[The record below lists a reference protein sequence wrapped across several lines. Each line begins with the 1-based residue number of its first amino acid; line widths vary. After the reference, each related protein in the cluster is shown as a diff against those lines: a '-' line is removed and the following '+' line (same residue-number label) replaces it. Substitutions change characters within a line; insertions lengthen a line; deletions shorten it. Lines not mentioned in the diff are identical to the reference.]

1 MSGQADPT
9 KDANDPETAAHTSAA
24 PVGPPPTP
32 QAPPP
37 KPDGGGGW
45 LAGLLKV
52 AGIFAPLVGK
62 QVTDVEKTPAELRGR
77 LAAAMGAFGILLASL
92 QLLIGAVD
100 LISRPVAM
108 LGRALPFLIAALLAG
123 GALLSAR
130 IALRTPVRRRRRQ
143 AIALL
148 LAIVLVGLGWGGLSA
163 YRTLRPPDGFLVLIA
178 DFDGTRAARK
188 GDFAQ
193 RIGSELVD
201 QLSGIE
207 AGVSIERSL
216 ETYSDAETA
225 RGAGRK
231 RQAAMVIWGA
241 YDDFGVTPHVELLR
255 EPVAEA
261 EASIPRL
268 VLNTVRPA
276 GLGAGLGAA
285 PATPSRVSDLSN
297 LTRAPLATTDL
308 ELFAAHGAEQITYVV
323 AAILATG
330 LLAEG
335 QHDDALALFDRS
347 LANAPAGGA
356 ALDGMERVY
365 FERSVT
371 LHALGREAEAIAD
384 LKRAIE
390 IDPAFMQA
398 HYNLAIAY
406 AGGCAGPDSL
416 AQAVSEAETAVRL
429 QPEYA
434 QAHRLLGSL
443 YLEAGRAED
452 ALAALQDALRH
463 SAQGGDQ
470 DPLVLHLLAAA
481 HTALGHDADSAEA
494 SHQAAALLQ
503 SALAGETGDEYTLQL
518 TLGDVRVGAGQY
530 AEAIAAYQSAASV
543 KPEAAAP
550 HRGLGNAYYWQG
562 LSDRALVEYR
572 QAAALAPQ
580 DPAAP
585 LLIGLVLAERGDLQG
600 AIAAQETAA
609 GLSEC
614 DAAPHLLLGGLYFDQ
629 GDLAR
634 AAASYESALALDATD
649 ADVWYVLASLRYQL
663 DDSAAAARAAQEAV
677 ARNPDMV
684 EAQRLLGRVQ
694 LDLDDAEAA
703 LAPAQALVRLA
714 PGEADAQGLLGD
726 VCLALQRW
734 QEAAEAY
741 EAALTLQ
748 DDAGTRIVAGMART
762 QLGQVEQA
770 IGHYRAA
777 AALDPESRW
786 AWQSLGAAYQQQG
799 QFEAAID
806 AFERAVAIEDDALV
820 RGQLAAIYQQTGD
833 TAAAITEYE
842 RAASLD
848 PVEPRYQ
855 VRLGGLYAGRGELI
869 KAEAAYRA
877 ALAIDAEN
885 AEAHAGLADAAYRQC
900 SISSAVQS
908 MATAAALLP
917 AYRGRLAGL
926 YEAQGRDED
935 AEAIY
940 TELAALPAE
949 EWLAQLTVAD
959 HLFRQDR
966 WDDAQRAY
974 QKLLEAGSAPAGYVT
989 SLIHT
994 ALGQIDYAQ
1003 ERLFAARGEFEQAL
1017 AAYDAN
1023 ADATAGLGDLALRAG
1038 DAAAALA
1045 LYDAGL
1051 SQIPRYLA
1059 GMPAENA
1066 AGAAV
1071 LLHVRRSLAL
1081 ARQESTDAAAAA
1093 LDAALAE
1100 AQAAVALT
1108 PRSPVAQYAL
1118 AAAHLARG
1126 ETVEAEAAFAR
1137 AGECDRT
1144 MLAARARL
1152 ETGLAKLQPPQ

>member
-1 MSGQADPT
+1 MAGEADPT
-9 KDANDPETAAHTSAA
+9 KPTSKAEPSEAA
-24 PVGPPPTP
+24 PASGVLPTP
-32 QAPPP
+32 PVAPKEPAHQ
-37 KPDGGGGW
+37 GGW

-52 AGIFAPLVGK
+52 ASIFAPLVGK
-62 QVTDVEKTPAELRGR
+62 ESAEVETTPAELRGR
-77 LAAAMGAFGILLASL
+77 LAAAMGAIGILLASL
-92 QLLIGAVD
+92 QLLMGAVD
-100 LISRPVAM
+100 LISRPIAM
-108 LGRALPFLIAALLAG
+108 LGRLLPYLIAALLAG

-130 IALRTPVRRRRRQ
+130 IARRSPSLRRRRQ
-143 AIALL
+143 AMALL
-148 LAIVLVGLGWGGLSA
+148 LVIVLVGLGWGSVAA
-163 YRTLRPPDGFLVLIA
+163 YRAFRPPEGFLVLIA
-178 DFDGTRAARK
+178 DFDGARATRK

-193 RIGSELVD
+193 RIGSELID
-201 QLSGIE
+201 QLSDVE
-207 AGVSIERSL
+207 AGVTIERSL
-216 ETYSDAETA
+216 EAYSDASLA
-225 RGAGRK
+225 RAAGRK

-255 EPVAEA
+255 EPVAKEA
-261 EASIPRL
+261 MSIPRL

-276 GLGAGLGAA
+276 GLGAGLGAP

-335 QHDDALALFDRS
+335 QYDDALALFDRS
-347 LANAPAGGA
+347 LANAPAGDA

-371 LHALGREAEAIAD
+371 LHALGRQAEAIAD
-384 LKRAIE
+384 LKKAIE

-406 AGGCAGPDSL
+406 AGGCAGPDGL
-416 AQAVSEAETAVRL
+416 AQAVSEAGSAVRL
-429 QPEYA
+429 QPDYA
-434 QAHRLLGSL
+434 VAHRLLGSL

-452 ALAALQDALRH
+452 ALA
-463 SAQGGDQ
+463 SAQEAVRLDNQ
-470 DPLVLHLLAAA
+470 DPLALQLLAAA
-481 HTALGHDADSAEA
+481 HAALGHEADAAEA
-494 SHQAAALLQ
+494 SRQAVALLQ
-503 SALAGETGDEYTLQL
+503 SALAGKTGDEYTLQL
-518 TLGDVRVGAGQY
+518 TLGDVHVGAGQY
-530 AEAIAAYQSAASV
+530 AEAMAAYEAAAGLKV
-543 KPEAAAP
+543 DAAAP

-562 LSDRALVEYR
+562 QADQALAEYR
-572 QAAALAPQ
+572 QAAALAPD

-585 LLIGLVLAERGDLQG
+585 LLIGLILAERGDLQG

-609 GLSEC
+609 ALSAC
-614 DAAPHLLLGGLYFDQ
+614 DPAPHLLLGGLYYEQD
-629 GDLAR
+629 DLAR
-634 AAASYESALALDATD
+634 AAAAYESALALDATN
-649 ADVWYVLASLRYQL
+649 AAAWYVLASLRYQL
-663 DDSAAAARAAQEAV
+663 DDSAAAAEAAQQAV
-677 ARNPDMV
+677 ARDPDMV
-684 EAQRLLGRVQ
+684 EAQRLLGRVE
-694 LDLDDAEAA
+694 LDLGNPEGA
-703 LAPAQALVRLA
+703 LAPAEALVRLA
-714 PGEADAQGLLGD
+714 PGDADAQGLLGD
-726 VCLALQRW
+726 VYLGLQRW

-762 QLGQVEQA
+762 QLGQVDQA
-770 IGHYRAA
+770 IGHYQAA

-799 QFEAAID
+799 QFEAAVD
-806 AFERAVAIEDDALV
+806 AFEHAVAIEDDALA

-848 PVEPRYQ
+848 PGEARYQ
-855 VRLGGLYAGRGELI
+855 VRLGGLYAARGEVI
-869 KAEAAYRA
+869 RAEAAFRA

-917 AYRGRLAGL
+917 AYRSRLAGL

-940 TELAALPAE
+940 AELAAAPPE
-949 EWLAQLTVAD
+949 DWLSQLAVAD
-959 HLFRQDR
+959 HLFRQNR

-974 QKLLEAGSAPAGYVT
+974 QRLLEVGSAPAGYVT

-994 ALGQIDYAQ
+994 ALAQIDYAQ
-1003 ERLFAARGEFEQAL
+1003 ERLFAAGGEFKQAL

-1038 DAAAALA
+1038 DAAAALEW
-1045 LYDAGL
+1045 YGGGL
-1051 SQIPRYLA
+1051 SQVRIYLA

-1066 AGAAV
+1066 ASATV

-1081 ARQESTDAAAAA
+1081 ARQENPDAAAAA

-1144 MLAARARL
+1144 MLVARTRL
-1152 ETGLAKLQPPQ
+1152 EAALARLQPPQ